1 MNPGLRRST
10 LALLASSLLLTI
22 GRGATLPFMTIYLNR
37 QYGLGVDLIGY
48 ALTSALTIGVIFS
61 LGFGIL
67 ADKFDKKRYMLLA
80 IIAFA
85 CGFIAIPMVHNVV
98 LVVLLFAL
106 INCAYSVFSTVL
118 KAWFAD
124 NLTATTKTR
133 IFSLN
138 YTVLNIGWTVGP
150 PLGTLLVMQSINLP
164 FWLAAICSAFPL
176 VFIQVWVTR
185 SVAASEGKNAAIW
198 SPSVLLRD
206 KALLWFTLSAFL
218 ASFVGG
224 GFASCISQYVM
235 VVADS
240 GFAEKVVAVVLPVN
254 AVIVVSLQYAVGRR
268 LTAVNIRP
276 MMTTGTVFFIAGL
289 IGFIFSG
296 DNLFFW
302 GLSAAVFTIGE
313 IIYAPGEYIH
323 CACRDESQLFFS
335 AIAGLAGCGGKP
347 AGQRRHPDD
356 ASRLVAFRCPDN
368 RHCVRMGTDVK
379 RNADYPYAT
388 GYHLLIICSQSCAPF
403 LAHRVNP
410 IYCRLIICCHCGN
423 SGIFLGAD
431 ENILMLYP
439 SSKINT
445 QFRLC
450 LSIN

>member
-48 ALTSALTIGVIFS
+48 ALTSALTIGVVFS

-164 FWLAAICSAFPL
+164 FWLAAI
-176 VFIQVWVTR
+176 
-185 SVAASEGKNAAIW
+185 W

-224 GFASCISQYVM
+224 AFASCISQYVM

-313 IIYAPGEYIH
+313 IIYAPGEYMLIDNI
-323 CACRDESQLFFS
+323 APAGMKASYFS
-335 AIAGLAGCGGKP
+335 AQSLGWLGAAVNPLASGVILTTLP
-347 AGQRRHPDD
+347 AW
-356 ASRLVAFRCPDN
+356 SLFV
-368 RHCVRMGTDVK
+368 V
-379 RNADYPYAT
+379 
-388 GYHLLIICSQSCAPF
+388 LIIAIVF
-403 LAHRVNP
+403 AW
-410 IYCRLIICCHCGN
+410 
-423 SGIFLGAD
+423 A
-431 ENILMLYP
+431 LMLKGMRITP
-439 SSKINT
+439 T
-445 QFRLC
+445 QQAITC
-450 LSIN
+450 